1 MSFVYFLDV
10 FDPVGEPDGLSD
22 HDAAESARQ
31 RRLSA
36 PSGRLRALLTRI
48 RQQPPGMTVNVVA
61 GQDRQAVEWVPGDPP
76 GVTGAGAVCAL
87 WTLILVAEDDG
98 TPELEVAGP
107 LIEAWARELGLRMVD
122 PQREVFARQQA
133 LDQAATQAIVARRA
147 EKPSADPS
155 ALAHNDIILIES
167 HGFSMNGV
175 MSTFASF
182 REARPQLSLRE
193 VCDARL
199 TGRKLDHS
207 YDFGMKW
214 VLKRL
219 LERFPFEG
227 DTTGLWCGRH
237 PMNEPV
243 SRSDGVWVIRVAT
256 ARLDEVLRELLPL
269 ARGWFLTVVVPE
281 QDFYVNRT
289 WDSAEFS
296 AHPMERLQA
305 LDPGWKNHRLTD
317 KQGLKMLTTA
327 LRKLLEPRG
336 FQLVP
341 EEEGGFALF
350 QFERSLMNGRVRHVV
365 FFETGQTGLA
375 AQVRSQ
381 RFLETCSA
389 PILKVSYQRC
399 ATVAEM
405 ALRPNRRREDSDSYW
420 GAPGEI
426 WSELQCSLAVE
437 DFERLIL
444 PHLEGMRTAADLWNW
459 HRNQPV
465 EAQKSD
471 SEVQRLE
478 LAPSVGDWAAA
489 REWLFKGTGKPW
501 HYRDP
506 FRMDRTM
513 YAARCLPDE
522 QLFPMLD
529 DWLKAFHPDGSLY
542 TPRAKQL
549 IEILRA
555 MPQTPLDAPL

>member
-1 MSFVYFLDV
+1 MSYVHFLDV
-10 FDPVGEPDGLSD
+10 FDPAGLPVGLSD
-22 HDAAESARQ
+22 REAAEHLRSQ
-31 RRLSA
+31 RLPEPNPRL
-36 PSGRLRALLTRI
+36 LALLTRI
-48 RQQPPGMTVNVVA
+48 RRQPPGITVNVV
-61 GQDRQAVEWVPGDPP
+61 GGGDLKPVEWIDGEPPRVEGD
-76 GVTGAGAVCAL
+76 GAACAL
-87 WTLILVAEDDG
+87 WTLVLPVEDDF
-98 TPELEVAGP
+98 EVLQDAVP
-107 LIEAWARELGLRMVD
+107 QLVVWAKALGLGVYD
-122 PQREVFARQQA
+122 PQREAFAQQQTSE
-133 LDQAATQAIVARRA
+133 QAATQAIVARRA
-147 EKPSADPS
+147 VQPPADPS

-167 HGFSMNGV
+167 HGFSMNWV

-214 VLKRL
+214 VIQRL
-219 LERFPFEG
+219 LEQFPFEG
-227 DTTGLWCGRH
+227 DTAGLWCGRH
-237 PMNEPV
+237 PLSEPV

-256 ARLDEVLRELLPL
+256 TSVDEVLREMLPL

-289 WDSAEFS
+289 WDPAKFS

-317 KQGLKMLTTA
+317 KQGLKVLTKA
-327 LRKLLEPRG
+327 LGKLLEPRG

-341 EEEGGFALF
+341 EEEGGFAKFL
-350 QFERSLMNGRVRHVV
+350 FERSLMNGQVRQVV
-365 FFETGQTGLA
+365 FYETGPTGLA

-389 PILKVSYQRC
+389 PILKVSYQSC
-399 ATVAEM
+399 AAVAEM
-405 ALRPNRRREDSDSYW
+405 TLRTSRFRENQDSRW

-444 PHLEGMRTAADLWNW
+444 PQLEGMRTAADLWNW
-459 HRNQPV
+459 HRHQPV
-465 EAQKSD
+465 EAKKFE
-471 SEVQRLE
+471 SEVQRQE

-489 REWLFKGTGKPW
+489 REWLCKGTAESGQ
-501 HYRDP
+501 YRNP

-513 YAARCLPDE
+513 YAARCMPDE

-529 DWLKAFHPDGSLY
+529 DWLKAFHPEGPLY

>member
-1 MSFVYFLDV
+1 MSYVHFLDV
-10 FDPVGEPDGLSD
+10 FDPAGLPTGLSD
-22 HDAAESARQ
+22 CEAAEHSRSQ
-31 RRLSA
+31 RLTEPSPRL
-36 PSGRLRALLTRI
+36 LALLTRI
-48 RQQPPGMTVNVVA
+48 RRQPPGITVNVA
-61 GQDRQAVEWVPGDPP
+61 GGGDLKPVEWIDGEPPRVEGD
-76 GVTGAGAVCAL
+76 GAASAL
-87 WTLILVAEDDG
+87 WTLVLPVEDDF
-98 TPELEVAGP
+98 
-107 LIEAWARELGLRMVD
+107 EALQDAVPRLVIWAKSLGLGVYD
-122 PQREVFARQQA
+122 PQQEAFAQQRA
-133 LDQAATQAIVARRA
+133 QEQAATQAIVARRA
-147 EKPSADPS
+147 VQPPADPS

-167 HGFSMNGV
+167 HGFSMNWV

-182 REARPQLSLRE
+182 REARPQLNLRE

-214 VLKRL
+214 VIQRL
-219 LERFPFEG
+219 LEQFPFEA
-227 DTTGLWCGRH
+227 DTAGLWCGRH
-237 PMNEPV
+237 PLSEPV

-256 ARLDEVLRELLPL
+256 TRVDEVLRELLPL

-289 WDSAEFS
+289 WDPAEFS
-296 AHPMERLQA
+296 AHPMARLQA

-317 KQGLKMLTTA
+317 KQGLKVLTKA
-327 LRKLLEPRG
+327 LGKILEPRG

-341 EEEGGFALF
+341 EYEFGAGLF
-350 QFERSLMNGRVRHVV
+350 LFERSLMNGQVRHVV
-365 FFETGQTGLA
+365 FFANGDGLV

-381 RFLETCSA
+381 RFLETCST

-399 ATVAEM
+399 AEVAEM
-405 ALRPNRRREDSDSYW
+405 SLRTNRYREIPESRW

-444 PHLEGMRTAADLWNW
+444 PQLEGMRTAVDLWNW
-459 HRNQPV
+459 HRQQPV
-465 EAQKSD
+465 KAQKSE
-471 SEVQRLE
+471 SEAQRQE
-478 LAPSVGDWAAA
+478 PAPSAGDWAAA
-489 REWLFKGTGKPW
+489 REWLCKGTGKPW

-506 FRMDRTM
+506 IQMDSTM

-529 DWLKAFHPDGSLY
+529 DWLKAFHPDGPLF

-549 IEILRA
+549 IDILRA

>member
-1 MSFVYFLDV
+1 MSYVHFLDV
-10 FDPVGEPDGLSD
+10 FDPAGLPAGLSNRE
-22 HDAAESARQ
+22 AAEQARKL
-31 RRLSA
+31 RLSQ
-36 PSGRLRALLTRI
+36 PSPRLLALLTRI
-48 RQQPPGMTVNVVA
+48 RQQPPAITVNVVG
-61 GQDRQAVEWVPGDPP
+61 GQDQQPVKWVAGPP
-76 GVTGAGAVCAL
+76 PSVTGEGASCAL
-87 WTLILVAEDDG
+87 WTLILPVEDDFDALQDAV
-98 TPELEVAGP
+98 PQLVV
-107 LIEAWARELGLRMVD
+107 WAKSLGLGVYD
-122 PQREVFARQQA
+122 PQQEAFARQQA
-133 LDQAATQAIVARRA
+133 QAQVATQAIVARRA
-147 EKPSADPS
+147 AQSPADPA

-214 VLKRL
+214 VIKRL
-219 LERFPFEG
+219 LERFPFES
-227 DTTGLWCGRH
+227 DSARLWCGRH
-237 PMNEPV
+237 PLNEPV
-243 SRSDGVWVIRVAT
+243 SHSDGVWVIRVAT
-256 ARLDEVLRELLPL
+256 TGLDEVLRELLPL

-289 WDSAEFS
+289 WDPAEFS

-305 LDPGWKNHRLTD
+305 LDPGWKDHRLTP
-317 KQGLKMLTTA
+317 KQGLKVLTKA
-327 LRKLLEPRG
+327 LGKLLEPRG
-336 FQLVP
+336 FQLV
-341 EEEGGFALF
+341 EEEKGGPALVL
-350 QFERSLMNGRVRHVV
+350 FERSLMGGRVRHVV
-365 FFETGQTGLA
+365 FYANGDGVI

-381 RFLETCSA
+381 RFLETCVE
-389 PILKVSYQRC
+389 PIRKLSHQRLAEVAQMPLRAVRLREEPASYG
-399 ATVAEM
+399 
-405 ALRPNRRREDSDSYW
+405 

-426 WSELQCSLAVE
+426 WSELQCDLAVK

-444 PHLEGMRTAADLWNW
+444 PQLDGMRTAADLWNW

-465 EAQKSD
+465 EAKRFEL
-471 SEVQRLE
+471 EVKRQE
-478 LAPSVGDWAAA
+478 LAPLVGDWAAA
-489 REWLFKGTGKPW
+489 REWLSIRDSESG
-501 HYRDP
+501 HYRNP

-529 DWLKAFHPDGSLY
+529 DWLKAFNPDGPLY

>member
-1 MSFVYFLDV
+1 M
-10 FDPVGEPDGLSD
+10 
-22 HDAAESARQ
+22 
-31 RRLSA
+31 
-36 PSGRLRALLTRI
+36 
-48 RQQPPGMTVNVVA
+48 
-61 GQDRQAVEWVPGDPP
+61 EWVPGDPP
-76 GVTGAGAVCAL
+76 LVTGDGADFAL
-87 WTLILVAEDDG
+87 WTLILPVDDDMQ
-98 TPELEVAGP
+98 ELAVAGP
-107 LIEAWARELGLRMVD
+107 KIEAWVESLGLRMYDV
-122 PQREVFARQQA
+122 QREAFAQQEA
-133 LDQAATQAIVARRA
+133 QERAATQAILARRGD
-147 EKPSADPS
+147 KPPADPS
-155 ALAHNDIILIES
+155 TLAHNDIILIES

-426 WSELQCSLAVE
+426 WSELQCILAVE

-444 PHLEGMRTAADLWNW
+444 PQLEGMRTAADLWNW

-465 EAQKSD
+465 AAPKSV
-471 SEVQRLE
+471 SEVQRQE

>member
-1 MSFVYFLDV
+1 
-10 FDPVGEPDGLSD
+10 
-22 HDAAESARQ
+22 
-31 RRLSA
+31 
-36 PSGRLRALLTRI
+36 
-48 RQQPPGMTVNVVA
+48 
-61 GQDRQAVEWVPGDPP
+61 
-76 GVTGAGAVCAL
+76 
-87 WTLILVAEDDG
+87 
-98 TPELEVAGP
+98 
-107 LIEAWARELGLRMVD
+107 
-122 PQREVFARQQA
+122 
-133 LDQAATQAIVARRA
+133 
-147 EKPSADPS
+147 
-155 ALAHNDIILIES
+155 
-167 HGFSMNGV
+167 
-175 MSTFASF
+175 
-182 REARPQLSLRE
+182 
-193 VCDARL
+193 L

-214 VLKRL
+214 VIQRL
-219 LERFPFEG
+219 LEQFPFES
-227 DTTGLWCGRH
+227 DTAGLWCGRH
-237 PMNEPV
+237 PLSEPV

-256 ARLDEVLRELLPL
+256 TRVDEVLRELLPL

-289 WDSAEFS
+289 WDPAEFS

-317 KQGLKMLTTA
+317 KQGLKVLTKA
-327 LRKLLEPRG
+327 LGKILEPRG

-341 EEEGGFALF
+341 EYEFGAGLF
-350 QFERSLMNGRVRHVV
+350 LFERSLMNGQVRHVV
-365 FFETGQTGLA
+365 FFANGDGLV

-381 RFLETCSA
+381 RFLETCST

-399 ATVAEM
+399 AEVAEM
-405 ALRPNRRREDSDSYW
+405 SLRTNRYREIPESRW

-444 PHLEGMRTAADLWNW
+444 PQLEGIRTAADLWNW
-459 HRNQPV
+459 HRHQPV
-465 EAQKSD
+465 EAQKSE
-471 SEVQRLE
+471 SEAQRQE
-478 LAPSVGDWAAA
+478 PAPSVGDWAAA
-489 REWLFKGTGKPW
+489 REWLYKGTGKPW

-529 DWLKAFHPDGSLY
+529 DWLKAFHPKGPLY

-549 IEILRA
+549 IELLRA